1 MADSTINFD
10 FCDIFSTHPIVD
22 FNDDCVQTNKNIL
35 GYTDV
40 ATSINNID
48 GVINLSSYQLSTAE
62 HSILSKGSS
71 FSPSPGTLDMAT
83 AMTDLDKFH
92 RSLRLATRFHES
104 DDSDDQFESVE
115 DEPFSHHKFKNPSTY
130 NPRGPPALECFIL
143 SNHVHALQLPAPN
156 TPRTKS
162 NVTKDEQSA
171 LRSLA
176 NNRNIVIKPADKGG
190 GLVVM
195 NTKDYVFEAHRQLN
209 NTKFYRRIDIK
220 NTKDIDTEI
229 NKTVRSLWEQDEIDL
244 NCYSYLTPE
253 STKPGRFYMLPK
265 IHKNKLPPPGRPI
278 VSASGSPTERISEF
292 LDHFLQPLLVTI
304 PSYVK
309 DTTHFLRILSE
320 LPPLPQGITM
330 YTLDVT
336 SLYTNILLAKAR
348 TVLKNYLDRHRT
360 GLEMPTNISLIKLLD
375 LVFTKN
381 IFTFSNGKYLEYYL
395 QTNGVSM
402 GSKCAPSVACLYMA
416 DFEEKVVY
424 KYHLQPLLWLRYI
437 DDIFILWQHG
447 PDEFDKLVDFLNNND
462 YGLEFTRD
470 GSSLKVNF
478 LDTTAILEGNHI
490 ETELFIKP
498 TSSLSYLHRSS
509 CHPKHVFKSLPYGE
523 FLRTRRN
530 CSKLDAFDRYASVL
544 KEAFLKRGYNTNDL
558 DAAIAKAR
566 ALDRTLLLQPKETT
580 SQPEPRESSTFEPP
594 KPRESRIIMNHHPDS
609 AQYMN
614 ILNTNWPIL
623 GTSNLTQHLH
633 VGGLKMGTRRNP
645 RIRDILIKAS
655 LPVRNKKGFRG
666 VSINVCSRA
675 ICFYCD
681 SLDTSGEIKSN
692 TLSRKFESKKQVNCC
707 SSNLVYCLECKTCGI
722 QYVGETLRPFKKRL
736 YEHSSNVVNKN
747 MDDPVGAHFNG
758 PGHNG
763 GNKQI
768 KSYILAFITK
778 PPKSQEA
785 NKMRKKFETAWVY
798 KLRTSLPYGLNSKD

>member
-1 MADSTINFD
+1 MI
-10 FCDIFSTHPIVD
+10 
-22 FNDDCVQTNKNIL
+22 
-35 GYTDV
+35 
-40 ATSINNID
+40 
-48 GVINLSSYQLSTAE
+48 
-62 HSILSKGSS
+62 
-71 FSPSPGTLDMAT
+71 
-83 AMTDLDKFH
+83 
-92 RSLRLATRFHES
+92 
-104 DDSDDQFESVE
+104 
-115 DEPFSHHKFKNPSTY
+115 
-130 NPRGPPALECFIL
+130 
-143 SNHVHALQLPAPN
+143 
-156 TPRTKS
+156 
-162 NVTKDEQSA
+162 
-171 LRSLA
+171 
-176 NNRNIVIKPADKGG
+176 
-190 GLVVM
+190 
-195 NTKDYVFEAHRQLN
+195 QLN
-209 NTKFYRRIDIK
+209 NTKFYRKIYVDY
-220 NTKDIDTEI
+220 TKDIMTEI
-229 NKTVRSLWEQDEIDL
+229 DKTVKSMYEHDEIDL

-253 STKPGRFYMLPK
+253 TTKPGRFYMLPK

-320 LPPLPQGITM
+320 LPPLPQGLTM
-330 YTLDVT
+330 VTLDVT
-336 SLYTNILLAKAR
+336 SLYTNILLSKAR

-360 GLEMPTNISLIKLLD
+360 GSEMPTNISLIKLLD

-381 IFTFSNGKYLEYYL
+381 IFTFSNGKFLEYYL

-416 DFEEKVVY
+416 VFEEKVVY

-447 PDEFDKLVDFLNNND
+447 PEEFDKFVTYLNNND
-462 YGLEFTRD
+462 YGLDFTRD
-470 GSSLKVNF
+470 GSSLRVNF
-478 LDTTAILEGNHI
+478 LDITAILEGNHI
-490 ETELFIKP
+490 ETELYIKP

-509 CHPKHVFKSLPYGE
+509 CHPSHVFKSLPYGE

-544 KEAFLKRGYNTNDL
+544 KEAFLKRGYNPDELNL
-558 DAAIAKAR
+558 AMAKAR
-566 ALDRTLLLQPKETT
+566 ALDRTSLLQPKEGTS
-580 SQPEPRESSTFEPP
+580 SQPEPQQSVTFEPQ
-594 KPRESRIIMNHHPDS
+594 KPRDSRIIMNHHPDS
-609 AQYMN
+609 AQFMN
-614 ILNTNWPIL
+614 ILNKNWSIL

-633 VGGLKMGTRRNP
+633 AGGLKMGTRRNP

-655 LPVRNKKGFRG
+655 LPVRNKKGYRG
-666 VSINVCSRA
+666 ASINVCPRA

-681 SLDTSGEIKSN
+681 SLDISGEIKSH
-692 TLSRKFESKKQVNCC
+692 TLSRKFETKKQVCCC

-736 YEHSSNVVNKN
+736 YEHSSNVINKV
-747 MDDPVGAHFNG
+747 MSDPIGAHFNG
-758 PGHNG
+758 PGHTG